1 MCLLSDLLFT
11 QCIHWWLTWAP
22 YTPMSCHSK
31 IYPPLGC
38 RILLNTWVVH
48 EASTSLRWSSDEPTA
63 QVNHRHEIQ
72 STLCMSGTL
81 PNLDLKNLSPS
92 SSPLPLRAALK
103 RLLASFNF
111 TDLSSI
117 NPQSV
122 QVRLDDRATCKLAF
136 PTLVGC
142 QCAVFQPS
150 NVNHLNRSFPSLSIA
165 SGYSE
170 ILTVSSSCCYARDGW
185 HMMSW
190 SLDAWAIGARKAH
203 TPILAFIR
211 RYHPIFRVAARAQN
225 SLGERG
231 AVRSVG

>member
-1 MCLLSDLLFT
+1 
-11 QCIHWWLTWAP
+11 
-22 YTPMSCHSK
+22 MSCHSK

-48 EASTSLRWSSDEPTA
+48 EASTSLCWSSDEPTA

-81 PNLDLKNLSPS
+81 PNLDLKICLPRPRPS
-92 SSPLPLRAALK
+92 LCVQHWN

-122 QVRLDDRATCKLAF
+122 QVRLDDRATCNLAF
-136 PTLVGC
+136 PTVVGC

-190 SLDAWAIGARKAH
+190 M
-203 TPILAFIR
+203 PE
-211 RYHPIFRVAARAQN
+211 P
-225 SLGERG
+225 
-231 AVRSVG
+231 SVLEKHIPRF